1 MVIPSHALA
10 LYSLAFVG
18 AGVLIFYDYALYLIL
33 STNINKGRLSLTS
46 FSGQ

>member
-1 MVIPSHALA
+1 MLLDSSSHLLA
-10 LYSLAFVG
+10 CLCG
-18 AGVLIFYDYALYLIL
+18 GGVLIFYDYALYLIL